1 MNNNTTEIYFN
12 LADDDYDA
20 ILTRLLE
27 NDDDCTNQNLT
38 IDTIEKEKIDKISGW
53 LHSELL
59 NFNNSESNS
68 ASNNTEQTIEKP
80 ANSLIN
86 PSVSNEQYLAMA
98 SNNLI
103 AMITP
108 DVDRSIYLKHPILN
122 IFRIYSGND
131 FIREQIRGIPKLK
144 DCVENTRLYFSP
156 VSAFVNSQIEC
167 TLVFKG
173 PDGEFYF
180 GPYGFVR
187 SVDIGFKIENRTVF
201 DLNKDAIINNEFVSL
216 EMTICKLKNSM
227 FESNDKQQITTCQIK
242 RALCDTI
249 IKVDH
254 KLLLSWGIYDKKKK
268 MNKNAKHVTPTKLA
282 KYLKLYTAYLIIRRT
297 HWHADEKRF
306 VPEQDILFCSN
317 AFTPV
322 DSSHHQD
329 RYDYSPNKLQITQLR
344 FSLISSHEN
353 INQYYL
359 QVSFIIPEL
368 YRCTELKNK
377 YLEVKILTSSEE
389 ESKIHPNYKFMN
401 GQRPID
407 SKLIPIHEYDS
418 TMMFN
423 ITKRTV
429 EDWETDFILHQ
440 SLPISSS
447 NSSTLRTVTIDN
459 SSMNCFRIQLQ
470 LCHCSNDDFVPY
482 PRSIIVS
489 DPVIDEVTSEEID
502 TSLSLENDNLTDDS
516 LDQLST
522 QVKRSFEKEPHER
535 TGSPMLKTQK
545 HA

>member
-103 AMITP
+103 TK
-108 DVDRSIYLKHPILN
+108 RILLGL
-122 IFRIYSGND
+122 YGND

-144 DCVENTRLYFSP
+144 DCVENTRLYFGP
-156 VSAFVNSQIEC
+156 VSAFVNSHFEC

-187 SVDIGFKIENRTVF
+187 SVDTGFKIENRTVF

-329 RYDYSPNKLQITQLR
+329 RYDYSTNKLQITQLR

-359 QVSFIIPEL
+359 QVSFTIPEL
-368 YRCTELKNK
+368 YRCTGLKNK

-429 EDWETDFILHQ
+429 EDWETDFILDQ
-440 SLPISSS
+440 SLSISSS

-482 PRSIIVS
+482 PRSIVVS

-502 TSLSLENDNLTDDS
+502 TSLSLENDSLTDDS
-516 LDQLST
+516 LDQSST